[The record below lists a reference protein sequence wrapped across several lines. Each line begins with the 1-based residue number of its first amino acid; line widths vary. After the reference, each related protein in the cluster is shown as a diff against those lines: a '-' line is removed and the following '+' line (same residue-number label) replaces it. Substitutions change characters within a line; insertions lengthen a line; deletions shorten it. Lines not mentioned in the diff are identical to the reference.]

1 MSISAPGTT
10 TRFGDWL
17 RRLDPHGVWQSR
29 LFNLTVAII
38 VGVILGQLLYKPNP
52 RIIKAAAGFG
62 VLYAAWKFPIPVSL
76 SVFLVMFPFPFA
88 ISYGSSNTI
97 FVFIITAMWLAQ
109 IVLRTE
115 RPVGRTPLDLHIS
128 VLLSIYLLSFGNV
141 PNSFG
146 LVKGL
151 INFSTILA
159 SIFVYYLIVHS
170 VRSEKTL
177 RRIVGI
183 VTLMA
188 ILNFCVAGYELV
200 FPGRPLV
207 KGWILSTTFYDPSI
221 VTGLRVGGGFE
232 DFELFAE
239 FCAICLP
246 LTLFHLMQAKGL
258 RNRILSAGLV
268 FFNFFC
274 LMATVTRGATIS
286 GAIGLLYLLYR
297 VRKSMSLTTF
307 MLTVTTALSLVF
319 FMEFF
324 LTTYTVSG
332 SVISRLLNSK
342 MVNGMPDSRTF
353 WPDIFKRCFEH
364 VWIGHGPYY
373 EFGEYG
379 REKLRKFFWPHN
391 GYLYYFHTVGLFGLT
406 TFVAILVT
414 AYRVTSA
421 RMASSLSTTNYTAGL
436 MLALNT
442 MIVTFGFDQMKI
454 EYLRSPTYQFWPWI
468 ILGLIAAT
476 HNVMKSQNAA
486 TDIPKS
492 AQDSVAAPDEKM
504 RGSRRWSSPKLL
516 RGSVTPWSAPS
527 EGGR

>member
-1 MSISAPGTT
+1 MNVSTPRVTIRP
-10 TRFGDWL
+10 GDWL
-17 RRLDPHGVWQSR
+17 RRLDPHGVWQNR
-29 LFNLTVAII
+29 LFNLAVAVI

-52 RIIKAAAGFG
+52 RIIKATAGFG

-88 ISYGSSNTI
+88 ISYGSSNVI
-97 FVFIITAMWLAQ
+97 FIFIITAMWLAQ

-115 RPVGRTPLDLHIS
+115 RPVGSTPLDLHIAI
-128 VLLSIYLLSFGNV
+128 LLAIYLLSFGNV
-141 PNSFG
+141 RNSFA

-151 INFSTILA
+151 ICFSTILA

-177 RRIVGI
+177 RRIVNV

-188 ILNFCVAGYELV
+188 ILNFCVAGWELI
-200 FPGRPLV
+200 FPGRAIV
-207 KGWILSTTFYDPSI
+207 KGWILSASYYDPSV

-232 DFELFAE
+232 DFELFGE
-239 FCAICLP
+239 FCAMCLP
-246 LTLFHLMQAKGL
+246 LTMFHMMQAKGL
-258 RNRILSAGLV
+258 RNRILTTGLV
-268 FFNFFC
+268 IFNFFC

-286 GAIGLLYLLYR
+286 GTVGMLYLLYR
-297 VRKSMSLTTF
+297 IRKSMSLSTF

-319 FMEFF
+319 MMEFF

-332 SVISRLLNSK
+332 SVISRLMNTK

-379 REKLRKFFWPHN
+379 REKLTKFFWPHN
-391 GYLYYFHTVGLFGLT
+391 GYLFYFHTVGLLGVT

-414 AYRVTSA
+414 AFRTTSS
-421 RMASSLSTTNYTAGL
+421 RMANTLASPSYTSSL
-436 MLALNT
+436 MLAFNV
-442 MIVTFGFDQMKI
+442 MIVTFGVDQMKI

-468 ILGLIAAT
+468 LFGLMTAT
-476 HNVMKSQNAA
+476 YNVMRSQEAEAAQAKSSQEG
-486 TDIPKS
+486 
-492 AQDSVAAPDEKM
+492 VVAPDDKM
-504 RGSRRWSSPKLL
+504 RGSRRWTGPRLVPGPVPS
-516 RGSVTPWSAPS
+516 WSAPS